1 MRFDV
6 VTIFPGM
13 FEAVFQHGVIGRA
26 IEGGLI
32 ELHARDLRAHT
43 HDRHHQVDDVPFGGG
58 PGMVLKPEPVFEA
71 VETIRPHNRGP
82 VVLMEP
88 WGRRLDQRLAAELA
102 SEPGLI
108 IVCGRYEG
116 IDDRVRSGLQA
127 REVSIG
133 DFVVS
138 GGEIPAMMLIDAVAR
153 LVPGVVGDPE
163 SLAQDSF
170 TGELA
175 GCPQF
180 TRPAEYRGM
189 AVPEVLLSGDH
200 ARIRE
205 WRRRQA
211 SSRSAEHT
219 ETPTP
224 APPSEGGRPPSERQ
238 AWRSARSHPPAPAGE
253 GNRHP
258 DRTRP
263 TKELKKT

>member
-13 FEAVFQHGVIGRA
+13 FEAVFEHGVIGRA

-32 ELHARDLRAHT
+32 ELHAHDLRAHT

-108 IVCGRYEG
+108 IVCGR
-116 IDDRVRSGLQA
+116 
-127 REVSIG
+127 
-133 DFVVS
+133 
-138 GGEIPAMMLIDAVAR
+138 EIPAMMLIDAVAR

-189 AVPEVLLSGDH
+189 PVP
-200 ARIRE
+200 
-205 WRRRQA
+205 
-211 SSRSAEHT
+211 
-219 ETPTP
+219 
-224 APPSEGGRPPSERQ
+224 
-238 AWRSARSHPPAPAGE
+238 
-253 GNRHP
+253 
-258 DRTRP
+258 
-263 TKELKKT
+263 